1 MGCLYRFI
9 ANKLTYDSRNMRF
22 PQSRNEP
29 VINDFRCINKIRQS
43 MTKLDTYLQING
55 VEKFLLYAKISL
67 DSYNLVGYIEN
78 VSFDLKELK

>member
-1 MGCLYRFI
+1 
-9 ANKLTYDSRNMRF
+9 
-22 PQSRNEP
+22 
-29 VINDFRCINKIRQS
+29 